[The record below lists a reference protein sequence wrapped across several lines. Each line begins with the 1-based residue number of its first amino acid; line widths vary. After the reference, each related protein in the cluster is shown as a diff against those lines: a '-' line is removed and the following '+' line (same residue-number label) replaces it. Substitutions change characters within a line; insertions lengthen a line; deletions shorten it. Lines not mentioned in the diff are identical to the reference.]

1 MKVRDIL
8 GHKGGRVV
16 TIRPD
21 ASVSTAVHRLVL
33 ERIGAL
39 VVSEDGRRVAGII
52 SERDIVRAVS
62 AHGAEALAHLV
73 SRHMTAKVETARE
86 GDSLH
91 ELMEQMTN
99 GKFRHVPVVEEGR
112 LAGII
117 SIGDVVKHRLAEMEA
132 EARAM
137 RDYISA

>member
-1 MKVRDIL
+1 MTVAHIL
-8 GHKGGRVV
+8 KTKGREV
-16 TIRPD
+16 TTLSPHRSLAD
-21 ASVSTAVHRLVL
+21 AAKTMTDQ
-33 ERIGAL
+33 RIGAIIIAGP
-39 VVSEDGRRVAGII
+39 DGSIAGII

-62 AHGAEALAHLV
+62 AHGAEALTHLV

-91 ELMEQMTN
+91 EIMEQMTN
-99 GKFRHVPVVEEGR
+99 GKFRHVPVVEDGK

-117 SIGDVVKHRLAEMEA
+117 SIGDVVKFRLAEMEA